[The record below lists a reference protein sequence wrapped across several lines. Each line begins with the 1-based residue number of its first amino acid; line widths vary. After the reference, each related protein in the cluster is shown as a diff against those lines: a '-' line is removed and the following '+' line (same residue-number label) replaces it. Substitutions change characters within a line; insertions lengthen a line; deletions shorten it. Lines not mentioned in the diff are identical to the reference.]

1 MKIVD
6 LQGMVIVHSN
16 LEKVEEKIE
25 IIQELKI
32 VENDLNQE
40 ERMPDIMVNHQT
52 LMEGNI
58 MVVDFVANQVDHHMR
73 EDLDNI

>member
-1 MKIVD
+1 
-6 LQGMVIVHSN
+6 
-16 LEKVEEKIE
+16 
-25 IIQELKI
+25 
-32 VENDLNQE
+32 
-40 ERMPDIMVNHQT
+40 MPDIMANHQT